1 MSLFLY
7 KKITLH
13 PNQKDILEIPKIIGK
28 EIDENK
34 IDSNSEF
41 SSSIEIENEII
52 YHESNNICQIV
63 NLIK

>member
-1 MSLFLY
+1 M
-7 KKITLH
+7 H